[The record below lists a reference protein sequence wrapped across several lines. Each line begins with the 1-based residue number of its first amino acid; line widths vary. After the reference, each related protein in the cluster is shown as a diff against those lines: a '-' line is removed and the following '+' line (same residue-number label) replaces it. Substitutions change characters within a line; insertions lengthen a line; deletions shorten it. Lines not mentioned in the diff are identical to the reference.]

1 MENIIP
7 VCVKIVNRKRTP
19 RTFLARL
26 PKGSA
31 KKHCVWIGAGA
42 IVLPGVSVGENA
54 VTHDAPAN
62 TVVAGNPAKVIK
74 RYRKNPTAELA
85 YTEKTCGQDPARRCF
100 TYLKTA

>member
-42 IVLPGVSVGENA
+42 IVLPGVTVGENA
-54 VTHDAPAN
+54 VIGAGSVVTHDVPAN
-62 TVVAGNPAKVIK
+62 TVAAGNPAKVIK
-74 RYRKNPTAELA
+74 KI
-85 YTEKTCGQDPARRCF
+85 
-100 TYLKTA
+100 

>member
-42 IVLPGVSVGENA
+42 IILPGVTVGENA
-54 VTHDAPAN
+54 VIGAGSVVTHDVPAN
-62 TVVAGNPAKVIK
+62 TVAAGNPAKII
-74 RYRKNPTAELA
+74 RKIE
-85 YTEKTCGQDPARRCF
+85 
-100 TYLKTA
+100 